1 MDRELICRLY
11 GQYGRA
17 LYLYLHAMAGD
28 RAQDLLQE
36 TFLKAMLSLPP
47 GHPNV
52 RAWLYTVARNL
63 CISDLRREG
72 RTASLEDYGERD
84 GGDGVVE
91 EVLTDEKH
99 RLLYQALGTLEPRRR
114 EVLELMYFSGLAQK
128 EIAAV
133 LRTSPENVRT
143 LAYRAKRELRR
154 YMEENG
160 YELS

>member
-17 LYLYLHAMAGD
+17 LYLYLYAMAGD
-28 RAQDLLQE
+28 KAQDLLQE

-72 RTASLEDYGERD
+72 RTASLEDCGE
-84 GGDGVVE
+84 GSHGDGVVE
-91 EVLTDEKH
+91 KVLTDEKH

-133 LRTSPENVRT
+133 LRISPENVRT
-143 LAYRAKRELRR
+143 LACRAKRELRR